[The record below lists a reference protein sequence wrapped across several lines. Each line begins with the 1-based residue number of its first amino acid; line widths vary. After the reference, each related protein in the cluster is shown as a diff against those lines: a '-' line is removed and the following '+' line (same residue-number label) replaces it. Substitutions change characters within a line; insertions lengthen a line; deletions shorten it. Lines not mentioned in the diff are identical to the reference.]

1 LFHAAFPDSILD
13 IKMQRYIIS
22 HFVLIDRQLGRNDMK
37 KFLGSF
43 AVIGAFLASGLPASA
58 HEAHVHGLARMNL
71 AVDGQEV
78 EIELDSPLANF
89 VSFEHEPETDAQKQ
103 EVRRMAATLRK
114 AEALFILPVE
124 AKCRLEKVS
133 LESGAISD
141 DLLSPEKPGQ
151 AESKHERHDEH
162 SHDGHGDIEAEISF
176 VCLEPGK
183 LNSMT
188 VDLFR
193 AFPDLHEVE
202 VQMLTSGKQGAAELV
217 PESNLLRW

>member
-1 LFHAAFPDSILD
+1 
-13 IKMQRYIIS
+13 
-22 HFVLIDRQLGRNDMK
+22 MK
-37 KFLGSF
+37 KFLG
-43 AVIGAFLASGLPASA
+43 AFVVMGVLLAFSIPVSA

-103 EVRRMAATLRK
+103 EVRKMASTLRK
-114 AEALFILPVE
+114 AEALFILPAE

-133 LESGAISD
+133 LESGAIGD
-141 DLLSPEKPGQ
+141 DLLSPGKPGQ
-151 AESKHERHDEH
+151 AEHEHERHDGH

-176 VCLEPGK
+176 ICLEPKK
-183 LNSMT
+183 LNNMT

-193 AFPDLHEVE
+193 AFPDLHKVE
-202 VQMLTSGKQGAAELV
+202 VQMITSGKQGAAELV
-217 PESNLLRW
+217 PESNVLRW